1 MEHTAITSAENAI
14 REQARSLVHVV
25 RPPQE
30 KSLELPPLL
39 LLLHGLGSNEHDL
52 FSFAPYLDKRFLVVS
67 ARAPFS
73 LFPGGYAWFQIDFMP
88 SGLRMHT
95 DQAERS
101 RLILLAFLDHL
112 LEAYEVD
119 AKRVYLAGFSQGA
132 MMSMNVALT
141 HPEKVAGVLAMSG
154 RLLPD
159 ILPNLAAP
167 EQLQDLP
174 IFVSHGIY
182 DDVLPIENGRVTQEI
197 LSQLP
202 VALTYKEYPMAH
214 EISPQS
220 FADATEWLK
229 KQLEGETAKQ

>member
-1 MEHTAITSAENAI
+1 MTSAENAI

-30 KSLELPPLL
+30 KSSEPPPMI

-52 FSFAPYLDKRFLVVS
+52 FSFASYLDKRLLVVS

-73 LFPGGYAWFQIDFMP
+73 LFPGGYAWFQIDFTP

-101 RLILLAFLDHL
+101 RQILLAFLDYL
-112 LEAYEVD
+112 LERYEAD

-132 MMSMNVALT
+132 MMSMNIALT

-159 ILPNLAAP
+159 LLPNQATP
-167 EQLQDLP
+167 EQLQDMP

-182 DDVLPIENGRVTQEI
+182 DDVLPIENGRATQEL
-197 LSQLP
+197 LSKLP

-214 EISPQS
+214 EVSPQS
-220 FADATEWLK
+220 FADAMAWMQN
-229 KQLEGETAKQ
+229 QLPARY

>member
-1 MEHTAITSAENAI
+1 MEHNSIPSAEDAI

-30 KSLELPPLL
+30 KSPEPPPMI

-73 LFPGGYAWFQIDFMP
+73 LFPGGYAWFQIDFTP
-88 SGLRMHT
+88 GGLRMHA
-95 DQAERS
+95 DQAEQS
-101 RLILLAFLDHL
+101 RLILLEFLDYL
-112 LEAYEVD
+112 LENYEAD
-119 AKRVYLAGFSQGA
+119 AERVYLAGFSQGA
-132 MMSMNVALT
+132 MMSMNIALT

-154 RLLPD
+154 RVLPDLLPKMAD
-159 ILPNLAAP
+159 P

-174 IFVSHGIY
+174 IFVMHGIY
-182 DDVLPIENGRVTQEI
+182 DDVLPIENGRTTQEI

-214 EISPQS
+214 EVSAQS
-220 FADATEWLK
+220 FADAMAWLNK
-229 KQLEGETAKQ
+229 ELQGEKD